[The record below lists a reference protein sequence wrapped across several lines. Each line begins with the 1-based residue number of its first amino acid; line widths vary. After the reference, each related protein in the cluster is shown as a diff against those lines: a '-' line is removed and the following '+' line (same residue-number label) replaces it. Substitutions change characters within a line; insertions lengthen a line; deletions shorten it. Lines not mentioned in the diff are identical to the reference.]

1 MATTKT
7 KKIITI
13 LAILNATVLAFY
25 FYLFSSIDRMDTTTS
40 EKVTEIESG
49 LEKERQLRSIKN
61 LMIDTKSELGEVA
74 NFFIQPTSSVDFI
87 EQVESLGEIAQVN
100 TEIESVGI
108 DSVKNKTSSSTESF
122 KISLKTKGLWT
133 NSIHLLILLE
143 SMPYHVSFDSIN
155 LQKVSEGAESAANK
169 GKDPVYWV
177 GNFVFSVLKIKT
189 PPQIS
194 KN

>member
-74 NFFIQPTSSVDFI
+74 NF
-87 EQVESLGEIAQVN
+87 
-100 TEIESVGI
+100 
-108 DSVKNKTSSSTESF
+108 SF
-122 KISLKTKGLWT
+122 SRPAR
-133 NSIHLLILLE
+133 LIL
-143 SMPYHVSFDSIN
+143 
-155 LQKVSEGAESAANK
+155 
-169 GKDPVYWV
+169 
-177 GNFVFSVLKIKT
+177 
-189 PPQIS
+189 
-194 KN
+194 